1 MSAIKALLSNRLKN
15 WRKISIFPVLA
26 LLFIFIVINGVISP
40 SFFKLSYLKS
50 FFSSNVPLMLLAIGV
65 AMVIIGDGIDI
76 SLGSLATVVNSL
88 CIILTVDWKVNM
100 WVTMLFVLVAATF
113 CGFLN
118 GCVISIIKVPP
129 LLATFAMTSIYDGI
143 ALWIMPKPRAGIPG
157 EFVKWYNGATG
168 VVPNSVWI
176 LLGVVLIWLLI
187 TRMPFKIKLYSMGQN
202 RLNSFASGVPVV
214 RTQIFTYGFAA
225 FMAGL
230 AGILAPLFKPLGL
243 GDWRICTSLISG
255 VMAKESVV
263 SVLEVLFAA
272 EGGVAAVLSPVA
284 AGSLLIFSLLYCPC
298 VAAIASVKRELGVKW
313 AIGVAVWQCV
323 LAWIAAFLFY
333 TVACLFV

>member
-15 WRKISIFPVLA
+15 WRKISVFPVLA
-26 LLFIFIVINGVISP
+26 LLFSFIVINGVISP

-88 CIILTVDWKVNM
+88 CIILIVDWKVNM

-230 AGILAPLFKPLGL
+230 AGICLSLSLGACDPLIGQPL
-243 GDWRICTSLISG
+243 SMQS
-255 VMAKESVV
+255 
-263 SVLEVLFAA
+263 
-272 EGGVAAVLSPVA
+272 VAA
-284 AGSLLIFSLLYCPC
+284 C
-298 VAAIASVKRELGVKW
+298 
-313 AIGVAVWQCV
+313 AIGGISLNGGSGGIVGALLGSV
-323 LAWIAAFLFY
+323 FLSIV
-333 TVACLFV
+333 TVTVFGLKISSFHQDIIEGAIILIGVVGTVMINRMISRKKV

>member
-230 AGILAPLFKPLGL
+230 AGICLSLSLGACDPLIGQPL
-243 GDWRICTSLISG
+243 SMQS
-255 VMAKESVV
+255 
-263 SVLEVLFAA
+263 
-272 EGGVAAVLSPVA
+272 VAA
-284 AGSLLIFSLLYCPC
+284 C
-298 VAAIASVKRELGVKW
+298 
-313 AIGVAVWQCV
+313 AIGGISLNGGSGGIVGALLGSV
-323 LAWIAAFLFY
+323 FLSIV
-333 TVACLFV
+333 TVTVFGLKISSFHQDIIEGAIILIGVVGTVMINRMISRKKV